1 MLNLTYYY
9 FYIFYINKISET
21 SHLSTFRNRREKK
34 QVIYFRVCKII
45 AAAIQA
51 AISKSYWL
59 ITGWSRCIIV
69 MIQRGTFIEHLL
81 CQVLHAGDY
90 SLAKSSAYY
99 NNLMLLK
106 NESIYFFN
114 IN

>member
-1 MLNLTYYY
+1 
-9 FYIFYINKISET
+9 
-21 SHLSTFRNRREKK
+21 
-34 QVIYFRVCKII
+34 
-45 AAAIQA
+45 
-51 AISKSYWL
+51 
-59 ITGWSRCIIV
+59 

-81 CQVLHAGDY
+81 YQVLHPGDY